1 MMNADCPEKQVLDQI
16 DAAEREIDLLYGSRE
31 SGGADA
37 HAAVTELIHDVENR
51 LRGLKYLLRL
61 LVLRGPFLNKAS

>member
-1 MMNADCPEKQVLDQI
+1 MMNADGPEKQVLDQI
-16 DAAEREIDLLYGSRE
+16 DAAEREIDLLDGSRE
-31 SGGADA
+31 CAGAEA
-37 HAAVTELIHDVENR
+37 QAAVGELIHDVENR